1 MRAADRHAL
10 RTLLDSRPGRL
21 LVGVVALVGLLT
33 VVGLIALWP
42 QGDGPS
48 IPGAGTRTVGATVV
62 GVESASCGG
71 PSEQRCLTATFRVT
85 DGPDEGHRATV
96 VLGPPEVSPA
106 LEVGDKVRL
115 VDQRPAAGTPG
126 GPAPSG
132 AGGAAAA
139 GGAGG
144 AGDAGSA
151 GDAGAGGD
159 AGTAGNAG
167 AAGDAG
173 AGGDAGTAGNAGAAG
188 DAGAADGSA
197 AASEPVYAFSGVD
210 RRVPLVALAIIF
222 ALLGAV
228 VARGRGLLALVGTAA
243 SLSLVVLWLVP
254 AILDGSSPILVATVG
269 ALAVMFVT
277 TALTYGVTT
286 QSLAAVTGIG
296 VSLLVAALLGTLWSE
311 LAGLDGKD
319 GDLGSFALQSG
330 GELPLQGI
338 LLAGMVIGALG
349 VLTDTVV
356 SQVSTVAALHRT
368 NPSLPPRTLYRE
380 AFIVGRDHLSAT
392 IHTLVLAYAGATL
405 PLLLVASANGVSFG
419 DAINDSQL
427 AEPIVS
433 TLVGSAA
440 LVLSVPLSTALAAA
454 LVGRLPE
461 AALGDAHHHHHH

>member
-10 RTLLDSRPGRL
+10 RTLLQSRPGRL

-33 VVGLIALWP
+33 VVGLVVLWP
-42 QGDGPS
+42 QGTGPS
-48 IPGAGTRTVGATVV
+48 IPGAGARTVGATVV

-71 PSEQRCLTATFRVT
+71 PSEQRCLTATFRVA
-85 DGPDEGHRATV
+85 DGPDEGHRAKV
-96 VLGPPEVSPA
+96 VLGPPEVSPDLA
-106 LEVGDKVRL
+106 VGDGVRL
-115 VDQRPAAGTPG
+115 VDQRPAG
-126 GPAPSG
+126 G
-132 AGGAAAA
+132 
-139 GGAGG
+139 
-144 AGDAGSA
+144 
-151 GDAGAGGD
+151 
-159 AGTAGNAG
+159 
-167 AAGDAG
+167 
-173 AGGDAGTAGNAGAAG
+173 
-188 DAGAADGSA
+188 
-197 AASEPVYAFSGVD
+197 SEPVYAFSGVD
-210 RRVPLVALAIIF
+210 RRVPLVALAAIF

-296 VSLLVAALLGTLWSE
+296 VSLLVAALLGTLWSD

-380 AFIVGRDHLSAT
+380 AFVVGRDHLAAT

>member
-10 RTLLDSRPGRL
+10 RTLLDGGPGRL
-21 LVGVVALVGLLT
+21 LVGVVSLVGLLT

-62 GVESASCGG
+62 GVASASCGG
-71 PSEQRCLTATFRVT
+71 PSDQRCLTATFRVT
-85 DGPDEGHRATV
+85 DGPDEGYRAKV

-115 VDQRPAAGTPG
+115 VDQRPAEGTPG
-126 GPAPSG
+126 AAGASG
-132 AGGAAAA
+132 AGG
-139 GGAGG
+139 G
-144 AGDAGSA
+144 GSA
-151 GDAGAGGD
+151 GQ
-159 AGTAGNAG
+159 AG

-173 AGGDAGTAGNAGAAG
+173 GADAPG
-188 DAGAADGSA
+188 AGAADSG
-197 AASEPVYAFSGVD
+197 PVYAFSGVD

-356 SQVSTVAALHRT
+356 SQVSTVAALHRN
-368 NPSLPPRTLYRE
+368 NPSLPPRALYRE

>member
-10 RTLLDSRPGRL
+10 RTLLKSRPGRL

-85 DGPDEGHRATV
+85 DGPDEGHRAKV

-115 VDQRPAAGTPG
+115 VDQRPAEGAPG
-126 GPAPSG
+126 AAMSSS

-139 GGAGG
+139 GGAGATG
-144 AGDAGSA
+144 ADAG
-151 GDAGAGGD
+151 
-159 AGTAGNAG
+159 
-167 AAGDAG
+167 
-173 AGGDAGTAGNAGAAG
+173 
-188 DAGAADGSA
+188 GSA
-197 AASEPVYAFSGVD
+197 ADSEPVYAFSGVD
-210 RRVPLVALAIIF
+210 RRVPLVALAIVF

-228 VARGRGLLALVGTAA
+228 VARGRGLLALVGTAV

-356 SQVSTVAALHRT
+356 SQVSTVAALHRNT
-368 NPSLPPRTLYRE
+368 PSLPPRALYRE
-380 AFIVGRDHLSAT
+380 AFIVGRAHLSAT
-392 IHTLVLAYAGATL
+392 IHTLVLSYAGATL

>member
-33 VVGLIALWP
+33 VVGLVALWP

-85 DGPDEGHRATV
+85 DGPDEGHRAKV

-106 LEVGDKVRL
+106 VEVGDKVRL
-115 VDQRPAAGTPG
+115 VDQRPAEGTPG
-126 GPAPSG
+126 GGAPSG

-139 GGAGG
+139 GE
-144 AGDAGSA
+144 
-151 GDAGAGGD
+151 
-159 AGTAGNAG
+159 AG
-167 AAGDAG
+167 AAGAD
-173 AGGDAGTAGNAGAAG
+173 AAG
-188 DAGAADGSA
+188 PA

-368 NPSLPPRTLYRE
+368 SPSLSPRALYRE
-380 AFIVGRDHLSAT
+380 AFVVGRDHLAAT

-440 LVLSVPLSTALAAA
+440 LVLSVPLSTALAAT